1 MVGAT
6 IGGDNV
12 CTVFQRGFEST
23 RTLRNIEA
31 TYMEESAGPNT
42 TSPPETGYGVADRL
56 SDAASQAKRK
66 ASDVGHMAADKIDAN
81 RAATAGKLDTAAS
94 VLHEKAD
101 AGGRTIAAA
110 AHTAADAMSS
120 SAEYIR
126 DHDTKAMVGDI
137 QRLVKNNPGPM
148 LLGAVVLGFL
158 VARSFSRD

>member
-1 MVGAT
+1 VAGENLYSILTHAD
-6 IGGDNV
+6 IN
-12 CTVFQRGFEST
+12 F
-23 RTLRNIEA
+23 EA
-31 TYMEESAGPNT
+31 TYMEESASPNT
-42 TSPPETGYGVADRL
+42 PSTPPPARSGHGVADRL

-66 ASDVGHMAADKIDAN
+66 VLDVGNIAAEKIDAN

-94 VLHEKAD
+94 ILHEKAD
-101 AGGRTIAAA
+101 AGARTVAAA

-158 VARSFSRD
+158 VARSYSRT